1 MNQNYIWLY
10 VGLLITAIIAT
21 YAIWWYK
28 KKKDAGKTIEEFY
41 DNGQLRRSY
50 FVDKNGFKQ
59 GTENFYFRNGKINK
73 DQNWVDNHLEGESKV
88 YYSTGELYLLSF
100 YNNNNLDG
108 DFKVYGKDGTIFKHE
123 TYENGSCINT
133 LQDIIS
139 ESNFEENSRNL
150 ISASVLDRVAVQDF
164 ELVRVSYQE
173 IKKAEETKDDDRNKK
188 GFLPGITK
196 IGKVVSGVQAYQ
208 NRESSVSLKRACE
221 NYYDGAQKVTETAR
235 ENLNKTINTFGKY
248 RLETLHET
256 TGRFLGILKD
266 MNKENRVKEYEILD
280 HIGINTESIKKME
293 RLDMEASKALKST
306 ATVGTLGA
314 AAAMGTP
321 ALVTST
327 VGALATASTG
337 TAISSLSGVAATN
350 ATLAWLGGGSL
361 ASGGG
366 GMAAGA
372 TVLSGI
378 TMGATAGIGLV
389 AAGLIA
395 STYYSKKLTETK
407 EYQKTVEKHVVD
419 MEKVWTVL
427 DGIKT
432 RTDELS
438 DVTEK
443 LGIRLKS
450 ELDYLEPLAVDF
462 TIDNLYYNMVFQR
475 VGLLAKSM
483 SELAQTPLLDDT
495 GNTSNISAQIIQ
507 NTKKILN
514 TKIINHD

>member
-1 MNQNYIWLY
+1 MNQNDIWLCI
-10 VGLLITAIIAT
+10 GLLITAIMTT

-41 DNGQLRRSY
+41 DNEQLRRIY
-50 FVDKNGFKQ
+50 FVDKKGLKQ
-59 GTENFYFRNGKINK
+59 GMENFYFRNGKINK
-73 DQNWVDNHLEGESKV
+73 EQNWFDNHLEGESKI
-88 YYSTGELYLLSF
+88 YYSTGELYIFSC
-100 YNNNNLDG
+100 YNRNNLDG
-108 DFKVYGKDGTIFKHE
+108 DFKVYCRDGKIIKHE
-123 TYENGSCINT
+123 TYENGSYINT
-133 LQDIIS
+133 IQDIIS

-150 ISASVLDRVAVQDF
+150 ISASVLDGAVIQDF
-164 ELVRVSYQE
+164 ELVRASYQE
-173 IKKAEETKDDDRNKK
+173 IKNTEETKDDDRNKK

-208 NRESSVSLKRACE
+208 NRESSLSLKQACE
-221 NYYDGAQKVTETAR
+221 KYYDGAQKVTETAR

-256 TGRFLGILKD
+256 TGRFLGVLKD
-266 MNKENRVKEYEILD
+266 MNKENRIKEYEILD

-306 ATVGTLGA
+306 ATVGALGA

-321 ALVTST
+321 ALVTSA

-337 TAISSLSGVAATN
+337 TAISSLSGVATTN

-407 EYQKTVEKHVVD
+407 EYQKTVENHVAD

-438 DVTEK
+438 DVTKK

-507 NTKKILN
+507 DTKKILN
-514 TKIINHD
+514 TKIINHG